1 MTILTQYQKAG
12 ENHALM
18 QKLLRRIQ
26 KVAELTSG
34 PDNEV
39 ERKRRESL
47 TQYVFHILFG
57 RGACSPLYL
66 PGI

>member
-1 MTILTQYQKAG
+1 
-12 ENHALM
+12 M

-47 TQYVFHILFG
+47 TQHVSHILFE
-57 RGACSPLYL
+57 RGACSRLYL